1 MAEGTIT
8 RKDIIQDEALSWGSE
23 YAKTLDLA
31 IGKNKEFVTAIVALN
46 EANNKLRGSFDQK
59 AFIENQKSLNNENQK
74 TLGIWKEQIQ
84 LENALISTKKKNE
97 LATESTSRALAK
109 ERIELTLVNKQVKQ
123 EALERLGLVS
133 AYTKLNQARTDAK
146 NKLRD
151 LIAAEGA
158 SIEQIKKAQKEY
170 DILNKKVV
178 AADHAV
184 DDFSKNVGNYPF
196 QNAAKGLRNLITAF
210 GVTGGIAAFGGIL
223 KGAYNEM
230 KVFEQGVADLSA
242 ITGATGKD
250 LEYLKNQSIDLGKGT
265 KGGATAVVEAYKLI
279 ASAKPE
285 LLENVQALNQVTEAV
300 LTLSKASGMEM
311 PAAAIALTDAMNQFN
326 APAEQAGI
334 FIDALANGAKY
345 GSAEIPQVTEAL
357 LKFGAVAKS
366 SNVSIQESTALIELL
381 AENGLKGA
389 DAGTALRNVLLKL
402 SAPDA
407 LPKRAKEEF
416 DRLGISLETL
426 KDKSIPIQQKL
437 ELLKPL
443 LKDNASIVKIFGL
456 ENATAAINVL
466 SHTDRLKD
474 LTSKM
479 FENGTAAD
487 QAAKRYDTLQGDT
500 EKLVS
505 TYDSLILSLNKGSGV
520 VTGFFRF
527 FVDGARGALEGLI
540 KLNSSVEELG
550 GRSRAKGAE
559 YSLKVFNIEKTKEEL
574 EQNRDTIA
582 QEMGKTTELINKFT
596 KELNERSFLAS
607 FNPFAK
613 GKAVAKKELTELYN
627 TLGQYEGAY
636 KKIQSKLNPV
646 KPGATKA
653 GVTDPILTNDNADA
667 ENAKEKAARE
677 KAAKEALDRAKKLSD
692 SLYELQKQRLEQTI
706 RFNQE
711 IATDEKETDEVR
723 IAALNNAQEKQIQLT
738 DLTKKHLL
746 DADKFVLAKD
756 KLNANEKIRIKE
768 DAENK
773 IIDINKKTSEE
784 IDKIRLFDEAKYQK
798 DVEDKVSK
806 INVEQNTQLEA
817 ENKRFQSLGDL
828 EAMAQKD
835 RENAIEDHEKRIFD
849 IKKQYAIKALNLQI
863 SNLET
868 VLAASDLLPVNEQL
882 SADKRQKIA
891 ETLSK
896 AKLDLSEVEVSTSKE
911 NDKLTIQSES
921 DKALQILDISSQL
934 SGALTDLGNTLF
946 EGKIQ
951 NIQDEIDENNEY
963 YDKQIELAGNDER
976 QKDLLQKD
984 RDKKNDELEKK
995 KRAEQ
1000 KKQAIYN
1007 KASAALNVGIAT
1019 SMAIITALAQVPKY
1033 DFGISAGAIATAYGI
1048 IGGLQLAAVLAA
1060 PIPKYKT
1067 GRLGGPAET
1076 AWVGDGFVSEVITSA
1091 DGSNPRLTPNTPT
1104 LANLGQGDIVHK
1116 SVEDYNRYIRASIL
1130 SGFNQDQRKMS
1141 EFQINQNADLYGK
1154 EMLEELKRNTQ
1165 AIKGQKFPSN
1175 SSKNLEINHHLWKMG
1190 NTNWK

>member
-8 RKDIIQDEALSWGSE
+8 RKEIITDEALAWGGE

-31 IGKNKEFVTAIVALN
+31 IGKHKEFVQGVLALN
-46 EANNKLRGSFDQK
+46 DANNLLRASNNQK
-59 AFIENQKSLNNENQK
+59 DYVENQKKVNTENQK

-97 LATESTSRALAK
+97 LATEGTSRALVK
-109 ERIELTLVNKQVKQ
+109 ERLELALVNKQVKQ

-151 LIAAEGA
+151 LIATEGT

-170 DILNKKVV
+170 DTLNKKVI

-184 DDFSKNVGNYPF
+184 DDFSKTVGNYPF

-223 KGAYNEM
+223 KGAYNEI
-230 KVFEQGVADLSA
+230 KIFEQGVADLSA

-250 LEYLKNQSIDLGKGT
+250 LEYLKNQAIELGKGT

-311 PAAAIALTDAMNQFN
+311 PAAAIALTDAMNQFG

-334 FIDALANGAKY
+334 FIDALANGAKF

-357 LKFGAVAKS
+357 LKFGAVARS
-366 SNVSIQESTALIELL
+366 SNVDIQESTALIELL

-389 DAGTALRNVLLKL
+389 DAGTALRNVLLKI

-426 KDKSIPIQQKL
+426 KDKSVPIQQRL

-479 FENGTAAD
+479 YENGTAAE
-487 QAAKRYDTLQGDT
+487 QAAKRSDTLQGDT
-500 EKLVS
+500 DKLIS

-527 FVDGARGALEGLI
+527 FVDGARGALDGLI
-540 KLNSSVEELG
+540 KLNSTVEELG
-550 GRSRAKGAE
+550 NKSRSKGAE

-574 EQNRDTIA
+574 EANRNTIA
-582 QEMGKTTELINKFT
+582 QEMGKTTELINKLT

-613 GKAVAKKELTELYN
+613 GKAVAKKEITDLYN

-636 KKIQSKLNPV
+636 KKIQSKLNPKKV
-646 KPGATKA
+646 TIP
-653 GVTDPILTNDNADA
+653 GVTDPGTETDNADA

-677 KAAKEALDRAKKLSD
+677 KAAKEALDRAKRLSD
-692 SLYELQKQRLEQTI
+692 SLYELEKQRLEQTI

-711 IATDEKETDEVR
+711 IANDDKETDELR
-723 IAALNNAQEKQIQLT
+723 IAALNNAQVKQIQLT

-773 IIDINKKTSEE
+773 IIDINKKTSDE
-784 IDKIRLFDEAKYQK
+784 IDKIRVFDEAKYQK
-798 DVEDKVSK
+798 ELEDKVSK
-806 INVEQNTQLEA
+806 LNVEQNAELES
-817 ENKRFQSLGDL
+817 ENRKFQSLGDL
-828 EAMAQKD
+828 EAMSQKD
-835 RENAIEDHEKRIFD
+835 REKAIEDHERKIFD
-849 IKKQYAIKALNLQI
+849 IKKQYSIKALKLQI

-868 VLAASDLLPVNEQL
+868 ELAASDLLPINEQI

-896 AKLDLSEVEVSTSKE
+896 AKLDLSEVEISVNKNKNE
-911 NDKLTIQSES
+911 VDVNLERE
-921 DKALQILDISSQL
+921 KAEKILDISGQL
-934 SGALTDLGNTLF
+934 TGALTDLANAVFDT
-946 EGKIQ
+946 KIQ
-951 NIQDEIDENNEY
+951 NIEYEIDKNNEY

-976 QKDLLQKD
+976 QKDLLSKE
-984 RDKKNDELEKK
+984 REKKNDELEKK
-995 KRAEQ
+995 KRKEQ
-1000 KKQAIYN
+1000 HKAAVFN
-1007 KASAALNVGIAT
+1007 KASAVAQAGI
-1019 SMAIITALAQVPKY
+1019 STALAILAALQTQPFLPLGPTMATLAGVL
-1033 DFGISAGAIATAYGI
+1033 GAIQIGAILAT
-1048 IGGLQLAAVLAA
+1048 
-1060 PIPKYKT
+1060 PIPKYKM
-1067 GRLGGPAET
+1067 GRKGGPAET
-1076 AWVGDGFVSEVITSA
+1076 AWVGDGFVSEVITKG

-1104 LANLGQGDIVHK
+1104 LTNLDQGDIVHK

-1130 SGFNQDQRKMS
+1130 SGFNQDHRKLS
-1141 EFQINQNADLYGK
+1141 EFQMMQTTNSYGK
-1154 EMLEELKRNTQ
+1154 ETLEELKRNTN
-1165 AIKGQKFPSN
+1165 AILNKRFPSN
-1175 SSKNLEINHHLWKMG
+1175 DSQPMDINHHLWKMG

>member
-8 RKDIIQDEALSWGSE
+8 RKEIITDEALAWGGE

-59 AFIENQKSLNNENQK
+59 AFIENQKSLNTENQK

-97 LATESTSRALAK
+97 LATEGTSRALVK
-109 ERIELTLVNKQVKQ
+109 ERLELALVNKQVKQ
-123 EALERLGLVS
+123 EAMERLGLVS

-170 DILNKKVV
+170 DTLNKKVV

-196 QNAAKGLRNLITAF
+196 QNAAKGLKNLITAF

-223 KGAYNEM
+223 KSAYNEI
-230 KVFEQGVADLSA
+230 KIFEQAVADLSA

-250 LEYLKNQSIDLGKGT
+250 LDYLKNQAIELGKGT

-311 PAAAIALTDAMNQFN
+311 PAAAIALTDAMNQFG
-326 APAEQAGI
+326 APAEQAVI

-505 TYDSLILSLNKGSGV
+505 TYDSLIISLNKGSGV

-540 KLNSSVEELG
+540 KLNSTVEELG
-550 GRSRAKGAE
+550 NKSRSKGSDYA
-559 YSLKVFNIEKTKEEL
+559 LKVFNIDKTKEEL
-574 EQNRDTIA
+574 EQNRNTIA
-582 QEMGKTTELINKFT
+582 QEMGKTTELINKLT
-596 KELNERSFLAS
+596 KELNERSALAA

-613 GKAVAKKELTELYN
+613 GKAVAKKEITELYN

-636 KKIQSKLNPV
+636 KKIQSKLNP
-646 KPGATKA
+646 KKTTTTPE
-653 GVTDPILTNDNADA
+653 VTDPILTNDNADA

-677 KAAKEALDRAKKLSD
+677 KAAKEVLDRAKKLSD

-773 IIDINKKTSEE
+773 IIDINKKTSDE
-784 IDKIRLFDEAKYQK
+784 IDKIRVFDEAKYQK
-798 DVEDKVSK
+798 ELEDKVSK
-806 INVEQNTQLEA
+806 LNVEQNAELES
-817 ENKRFQSLGDL
+817 ENKRFKSLGDL

-835 RENAIEDHEKRIFD
+835 REKAIEDHERKIFD
-849 IKKQYAIKALNLQI
+849 IKKQYAIKVLKLQI

-868 VLAASDLLPVNEQL
+868 ELAASDLLPVNEQL

-896 AKLDLSEVEVSTSKE
+896 AKLDLSEVEVSTTKTNNEKE
-911 NDKLTIQSES
+911 VLTEKE
-921 DKALQILDISSQL
+921 KAEKILDISGQL
-934 SGALTDLGNTLF
+934 TGALTDLANAVF
-946 EGKIQ
+946 DAKIQ
-951 NIQDEIDENNEY
+951 NIEYEIDKNNEY

-984 RDKKNDELEKK
+984 RDKKNEELEKK
-995 KRAEQ
+995 KRKEQ
-1000 KKQAIYN
+1000 HKAAVFN
-1007 KASAALNVGIAT
+1007 KASAVAQAGI
-1019 SMAIITALAQVPKY
+1019 STALAILAALQTQPFLPLGPTMATLAGVL
-1033 DFGISAGAIATAYGI
+1033 GAIQIGAILAT
-1048 IGGLQLAAVLAA
+1048 

-1130 SGFNQDQRKMS
+1130 SGFNQDHRKLN
-1141 EFQINQNADLYGK
+1141 EFQNSQNGDMYGK
-1154 EMLEELKRNTQ
+1154 ESLSVMKETLSVLKR
-1165 AIKGQKFPSN
+1165 QKNGTVVNMP
-1175 SSKNLEINHHLWKMG
+1175 KIDINHHLWKMG

>member
-8 RKDIIQDEALSWGSE
+8 RKEIITDEALAWGGE

-59 AFIENQKSLNNENQK
+59 AFIENQKSLNTENQK

-97 LATESTSRALAK
+97 LATEGTSRALVK
-109 ERIELTLVNKQVKQ
+109 ERIELALVNKQVKQ
-123 EALERLGLVS
+123 EAMERLGLVS

-170 DILNKKVV
+170 DTLNKKVV

-196 QNAAKGLRNLITAF
+196 QNAAKGLKNLITAF
-210 GVTGGIAAFGGIL
+210 GATGGIAAFGGIL
-223 KGAYNEM
+223 KSAYNEI
-230 KVFEQGVADLSA
+230 KIFEQAVADLSA

-250 LEYLKNQSIDLGKGT
+250 LDYLKNQAIELGKGT

-285 LLENVQALNQVTEAV
+285 LLENVKALNQVTEAV

-311 PAAAIALTDAMNQFN
+311 PAAAIALTDAMNQFG

-505 TYDSLILSLNKGSGV
+505 TYDSLIISLNKGSGV

-540 KLNSSVEELG
+540 KLNSTVEELG
-550 GRSRAKGAE
+550 GKSRTKGSDYA
-559 YSLKVFNIEKTKEEL
+559 LKVFNIDKTKEEL

-582 QEMGKTTELINKFT
+582 QEMGKTTELINKLT
-596 KELNERSFLAS
+596 KELNERSALAA

-613 GKAVAKKELTELYN
+613 GKAVAKKEITDLYN

-646 KPGATKA
+646 KPGAPKA
-653 GVTDPILTNDNADA
+653 GITDPILTNDNADA

-773 IIDINKKTSEE
+773 IIDINKKTSDE
-784 IDKIRLFDEAKYQK
+784 IDKIRVFDEAKYQK
-798 DVEDKVSK
+798 ELEDKVSK
-806 INVEQNTQLEA
+806 LNVEQNTELEA

-835 RENAIEDHEKRIFD
+835 REKAIEDHEKKIFD
-849 IKKQYAIKALNLQI
+849 IKKQYAIKALKLQI

-868 VLAASDLLPVNEQL
+868 ELAASDLLPVNEQL

-896 AKLDLSEVEVSTSKE
+896 AKLDLSEVEISENKSKNE
-911 NDKLTIQSES
+911 KEVLTEKE
-921 DKALQILDISSQL
+921 KAEKILDISGQL
-934 SGALTDLGNTLF
+934 TGALTDLANAVF
-946 EGKIQ
+946 DAKIQ
-951 NIQDEIDENNEY
+951 NIEYEIDKNNEY

-984 RDKKNDELEKK
+984 RDKKNEELEKK
-995 KRAEQ
+995 KRKEQ
-1000 KKQAIYN
+1000 HKAAVFN
-1007 KASAALNVGIAT
+1007 KASA
-1019 SMAIITALAQVPKY
+1019 LAQA
-1033 DFGISAGAIATAYGI
+1033 GISTSLAILAALQTQPFLPLGPTMATLAGVLGAIQIGAILAT
-1048 IGGLQLAAVLAA
+1048 

-1130 SGFNQDQRKMS
+1130 SGFNQDHRKLS
-1141 EFQINQNADLYGK
+1141 EFQNNQNSGFYGM

-1165 AIKGQKFPSN
+1165 AIKGQKNGTVVNVP
-1175 SSKNLEINHHLWKMG
+1175 KLDINHHLWKMG

>member
-8 RKDIIQDEALSWGSE
+8 RKEIITDEALAWGGE

-59 AFIENQKSLNNENQK
+59 AFIENQKSLNTENQK

-97 LATESTSRALAK
+97 LATEGTSRALVK
-109 ERIELTLVNKQVKQ
+109 ERLELALVNKQVKQ
-123 EALERLGLVS
+123 EAMERLGLVS

-151 LIAAEGA
+151 LIATEGT

-170 DILNKKVV
+170 DTLNKKVV

-184 DDFSKNVGNYPF
+184 DDFTKNVGNYPF
-196 QNAAKGLRNLITAF
+196 QDATKGLRNLITAF

-230 KVFEQGVADLSA
+230 KVFEQGVADLKA

-250 LEYLKNQSIDLGKGT
+250 LEYLKKQAIETGKGV
-265 KGGATAVVEAYKLI
+265 KGGAVAVVEAYKLI

-285 LLENVQALNQVTEAV
+285 LLENVKDLNAVTEAV
-300 LTLSKASGMEM
+300 LTLSKASGLEL
-311 PAAAIALTDAMNQFN
+311 PDAATRLTDAMNQFN
-326 APAEQAGI
+326 APASEAAR

-345 GSAEIPQVTEAL
+345 GAAEIPDIADAM
-357 LKFGAVAKS
+357 LKFGAVARS
-366 SNVSIQESTALIELL
+366 TNVTVEESTALIELL

-407 LPKRAKEEF
+407 LPKRAQEELKN
-416 DRLGISLETL
+416 LGISFELL
-426 KDKSIPIQQKL
+426 KDKTIPIQQKL
-437 ELLKPL
+437 EALRPILN
-443 LKDNASIVKIFGL
+443 DNATLVKIFGL
-456 ENATAAINVL
+456 ENIVAAQNVIG
-466 SHTDRLKD
+466 HTDRLKE

-479 FENGTAAD
+479 SEYGTAQEQAD
-487 QAAKRYDTLQGDT
+487 IETDTLQGDT
-500 EKLVS
+500 DKLVS

-527 FVDGARGALEGLI
+527 FVDGARGALDGLI

-550 GRSRAKGAE
+550 NKSRAKGAD
-559 YSLKVFNIEKTKEEL
+559 YALKVFNIEKTKEEL

-582 QEMGKTTELINKFT
+582 QEMGKTAALIDKLK
-596 KELNERSFLAS
+596 KEFDERSVLSS

-636 KKIQSKLNPV
+636 KKIQSKLNP
-646 KPGATKA
+646 KKITTS
-653 GVTDPILTNDNADA
+653 GVTDPIVTNDNADA

-677 KAAKEALDRAKKLSD
+677 KSAKEALDRAKKLSD

-711 IATDEKETDEVR
+711 IATDEKETDELR

-756 KLNANEKIRIKE
+756 KLNANEKIRIRE

-773 IIDINKKTSEE
+773 IIDINKKTSDE
-784 IDKIRLFDEAKYQK
+784 IYKIRVFDEAKYQK
-798 DVEDKVSK
+798 ELEDKVSK
-806 INVEQNTQLEA
+806 LNVEQNTELEA

-835 RENAIEDHEKRIFD
+835 REIAIEEHERKIFE
-849 IKKQYAIKALNLQI
+849 IKKQYAIKALKLQI

-868 VLAASDLLPVNEQL
+868 ELAASDLLPLNEQL

-896 AKLDLSEVEVSTSKE
+896 AKLDLSEVEVSTTKTNNEKE
-911 NDKLTIQSES
+911 VLTEKE
-921 DKALQILDISSQL
+921 KAEKILDISGQL
-934 SGALTDLGNTLF
+934 TGALTDLANSIF
-946 EGKIQ
+946 DAKIQ
-951 NIQDEIDENNEY
+951 NIEYEIDKNNEY
-963 YDKQIELAGNDER
+963 YDRQLELAGNDER
-976 QKDLLQKD
+976 QKDLLSKE
-984 RDKKNDELEKK
+984 REKKNDELEKK
-995 KRAEQ
+995 KRKEQ
-1000 KKQAIYN
+1000 HKAAVFN
-1007 KASAALNVGIAT
+1007 KASAV
-1019 SMAIITALAQVPKY
+1019 AQA
-1033 DFGISAGAIATAYGI
+1033 GISTSLAILAALQTQPFLPLGPTMATLAGVLGAIQIGAILAT
-1048 IGGLQLAAVLAA
+1048 

-1104 LANLGQGDIVHK
+1104 LTNLGQGDIVHK
-1116 SVEDYNRYIRASIL
+1116 SMEDYNRYIRASIL
-1130 SGFNQDQRKMS
+1130 SGFNQDQRKIS
-1141 EFQINQNADLYGK
+1141 EFQNNQNSGLYGMESLSVMK
-1154 EMLEELKRNTQ
+1154 ETLSVLK
-1165 AIKGQKFPSN
+1165 KQKTGTVVNVP
-1175 SSKNLEINHHLWKMG
+1175 KLDINHHLWKMG